1 MKISSGCQ
9 NRTTN
14 NKLFTIIR
22 KEIDKRENKLKDNK
36 DTYKRENKLKDN
48 KDTYKRENKLTK
60 ILTNVVRDLGWLKI
74 I

>member
-48 KDTYKRENKLTK
+48 KDTYKRCTRSQLVKDNIK
-60 ILTNVVRDLGWLKI
+60 R
-74 I
+74 

>member
-36 DTYKRENKLKDN
+36 DTYKRENKL
-48 KDTYKRENKLTK
+48 TK

>member
-36 DTYKRENKLKDN
+36 DTYKRCTRSRLVKDN
-48 KDTYKRENKLTK
+48 IKR
-60 ILTNVVRDLGWLKI
+60 
-74 I
+74 